1 MKWGSLLLLAFSVP
15 APFCHGQN
23 VAPTD
28 APAAQEAAKPAVPA
42 AAQRT
47 IDPSVPPAAQETAKL
62 AVRAAVLAADGSY
75 VIGASDV
82 ITVTVLK
89 ETTLS
94 GSLLV
99 RPDGMITMP
108 LLGDV
113 RASGFTPL
121 QLGGEI
127 AIRLKKYIQD
137 PNVSVILTQINSKK
151 VYLIGEV
158 SKIGPV
164 DITPGMTLLEAI
176 SSAGG
181 LTQYANAKKIYILR
195 NEDGKHAR
203 LPVSYKEALKGNG
216 ALNLILKPGDTIV
229 VP

>member
-1 MKWGSLLLLAFSVP
+1 MKAGNLILIAICISASL
-15 APFCHGQN
+15 CHAQ
-23 VAPTD
+23 D
-28 APAAQEAAKPAVPA
+28 APGSASVEAKTPEPA
-42 AAQRT
+42 AA
-47 IDPSVPPAAQETAKL
+47 PAELAKSTGSPIE
-62 AVRAAVLAADGSY
+62 GSY
-75 VIGASDV
+75 ILGATDV

-113 RASGFTPL
+113 KAVGMTPP
-121 QLGGEI
+121 QLANDI

-158 SKIGPV
+158 AKVGPV
-164 DITPGMTLLEAI
+164 DLSPGMTLLEAI
-176 SSAGG
+176 ANASG
-181 LTQYANAKKIYILR
+181 LTLYANAKKMYILR
-195 NEDGKHAR
+195 NEKGTHTKI
-203 LPVSYKEALKGNG
+203 PVHYKEALKGNNEF
-216 ALNLILKPGDTIV
+216 NLALKPGDTIV